1 MAHTKKHH
9 HRRPPVDEQ
18 LAVTDRIGALLSQAE
33 RDGIPE
39 GLEGSRVTD
48 ELNKGDLLEEIYTI
62 AHERK

>member
-9 HRRPPVDEQ
+9 HRRPPVEDQ
-18 LAVTDRIGALLSQAE
+18 LSASDRIGALLSQADMD
-33 RDGIPE
+33 RIPE

-48 ELNKGDLLEEIYTI
+48 ELNKGDLPEEIYTI